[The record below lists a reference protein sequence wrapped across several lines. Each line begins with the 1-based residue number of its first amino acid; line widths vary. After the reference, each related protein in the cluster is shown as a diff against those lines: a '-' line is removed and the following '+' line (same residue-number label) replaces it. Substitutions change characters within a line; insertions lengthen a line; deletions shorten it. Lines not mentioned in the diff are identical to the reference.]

1 MLVGERDNRDRRRD
15 CLNQNV
21 VVSIASMAAS
31 LERTTIAS
39 SLVFVFSFDGFDSL
53 FIDF

>member
-1 MLVGERDNRDRRRD
+1 
-15 CLNQNV
+15 
-21 VVSIASMAAS
+21 MAAS

-53 FIDF
+53 FIDLWIYRYGDLLYGIFLLIPNFILI